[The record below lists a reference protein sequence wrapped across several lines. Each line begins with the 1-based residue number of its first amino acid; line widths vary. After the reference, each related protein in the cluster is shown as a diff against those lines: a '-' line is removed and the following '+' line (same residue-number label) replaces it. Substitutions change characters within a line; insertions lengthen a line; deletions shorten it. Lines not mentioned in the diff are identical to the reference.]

1 MGKLPIPKRQTVSRD
16 GKHTENRQNG
26 GFPTGTLVAQPLSAG
41 QGTEGRREQE
51 EADLGGV

>member
-1 MGKLPIPKRQTVSRD
+1 MGQLPIPNRQTAPRD
-16 GKHTENRQNG
+16 GKHTENWENG
-26 GFPTGTLVAQPLSAG
+26 SFPTGTLVAQPLSAG